1 MMFCCGSPIL
11 QEKVLFKKYCR
22 RLQPMNK
29 KSRMPFC
36 VLLEIILFYSIH
48 IWTGGGNIYNT
59 WANNYY
65 FISGLCF
72 HLNVPTMIATW
83 FFLAFI
89 FTFNNKKGVSWFL
102 SSTTFIEKMRG
113 GKGTMAVIWLI
124 FSIFSNFEQWI
135 IWAKNSWPNKIT
147 CYHFSFG
154 TWNSEIGGVE

>member
-11 QEKVLFKKYCR
+11 QEKVLFKNTVGDYSLWTKNPEC
-22 RLQPMNK
+22 
-29 KSRMPFC
+29 PFVSSLKLSC
-36 VLLEIILFYSIH
+36 FILFIYEQ
-48 IWTGGGNIYNT
+48 GGGNIYNT

-113 GKGTMAVIWLI
+113 GEGYYGSDLAHFFDFFKFWAMNNLSKNFMAKQNNML
-124 FSIFSNFEQWI
+124 SL
-135 IWAKNSWPNKIT
+135 
-147 CYHFSFG
+147 
-154 TWNSEIGGVE
+154 